1 VPAGPLV
8 STDWLSRHI
17 DHSVLRP
24 ADVRWYL
31 GEPDR
36 GRQAYREAHL
46 PGAVYVDLESDLSA
60 EDGPGRHPLPDWDV
74 FAARMSELGIG
85 DDSVVVAYDDRGGAV
100 AARLW
105 WMLRAIGHERT
116 YVLDGGLA
124 GWVADGHALTDELP
138 DVAPGELSVE
148 VRAGVSLDRD
158 ELKGRLDS
166 VLALDARAGERY
178 RGEIEPLDPIA
189 GHIPGAVNA
198 PYEDNLA
205 SFGRFLPAEQLAE
218 KYRALGVGEE
228 RETVVYCGSGVTAC
242 HTLLAIEHAGLGPAK
257 LYPGSWS
264 DWSTAGYE
272 VATGPGPGTPP

>member
-1 VPAGPLV
+1 MGEP
-8 STDWLSRHI
+8 D
-17 DHSVLRP
+17 LRL

-31 GEPDR
+31 GEPER
-36 GRQAYREAHL
+36 SRQAYRQAHI

-60 EDGPGRHPLPDWDV
+60 EEGPGRHPLPAWEV
-74 FAARMSELGIG
+74 FAARMGELGIG

-100 AARLW
+100 ASRLW

-116 YVLDGGLA
+116 YLLDGGLA
-124 GWVADGHALTDELP
+124 AWVAAGHALTDELP
-138 DVAPGELSVE
+138 DHAPAEL
-148 VRAGVSLDRD
+148 GVSLRPDLTVDRD
-158 ELKGRLDS
+158 ELRDRRGE
-166 VLALDARAGERY
+166 VLTLDARAGERY
-178 RGEIEPLDPIA
+178 RGESEPLDPIA

-218 KYRALGVGEE
+218 KYRALGVGE

-264 DWSTAGYE
+264 DWSTEGYE
-272 VATGPGPGTPP
+272 VATGPE